1 MKILKNKKY
10 YLILISILIIECI
23 LIMINSIEYG
33 LFHSNANTFFEKII
47 NVFRNFTVYDV
58 GDNYY
63 AFMNNRIKIVPFII
77 YIAILLFINFK
88 NKLIKY
94 NIGRNNCYEKEKNK
108 LKLKI
113 GLIVP
118 IFMLFSCIVIFIITM
133 ISNRGNISDKNAL
146 LKEFYS
152 PNAWVIGK
160 LMNPVVRIIW
170 NEIFSFIGIYLLS
183 IFALEIA
190 DRNSAIKGILI
201 FSFVIWICP
210 IIVSFL
216 SLGNGYLSE
225 YINGYLPTYLLIN
238 GMYSSL
244 LIRDIFIP
252 IAVLVIGVFGIKNVD
267 KSKDEII

>member
-1 MKILKNKKY
+1 MK
-10 YLILISILIIECI
+10 
-23 LIMINSIEYG
+23 
-33 LFHSNANTFFEKII
+33 
-47 NVFRNFTVYDV
+47 
-58 GDNYY
+58 
-63 AFMNNRIKIVPFII
+63 
-77 YIAILLFINFK
+77 
-88 NKLIKY
+88 
-94 NIGRNNCYEKEKNK
+94 KEKNK

-170 NEIFSFIGIYLLS
+170 NEFFSFIGIYLLS

-190 DRNSAIKGILI
+190 DRNSSIKGILI

-225 YINGYLPTYLLIN
+225 YINGYLPIYLLIN

-244 LIRDIFIP
+244 LMRDICIP
-252 IAVLVIGVFGIKNVD
+252 IAVLVIGVFGIRNVD

>member
-1 MKILKNKKY
+1 
-10 YLILISILIIECI
+10 
-23 LIMINSIEYG
+23 
-33 LFHSNANTFFEKII
+33 
-47 NVFRNFTVYDV
+47 
-58 GDNYY
+58 
-63 AFMNNRIKIVPFII
+63 
-77 YIAILLFINFK
+77 
-88 NKLIKY
+88 
-94 NIGRNNCYEKEKNK
+94 
-108 LKLKI
+108 
-113 GLIVP
+113 
-118 IFMLFSCIVIFIITM
+118 MLFSCIVIFIITM

-170 NEIFSFIGIYLLS
+170 NEFFSFIGIYLLS

-190 DRNSAIKGILI
+190 DRNSSIKGILI

-225 YINGYLPTYLLIN
+225 YINGYLPIYLLIN

-244 LIRDIFIP
+244 LMRDICIP
-252 IAVLVIGVFGIKNVD
+252 IAVLVIGVFGIRNVD